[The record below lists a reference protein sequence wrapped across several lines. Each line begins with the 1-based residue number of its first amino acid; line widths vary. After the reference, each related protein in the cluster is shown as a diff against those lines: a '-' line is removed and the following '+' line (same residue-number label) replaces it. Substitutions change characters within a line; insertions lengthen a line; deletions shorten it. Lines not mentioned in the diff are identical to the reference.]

1 MGTPLIQAPTQATL
15 STSNTVQVLPV
26 APLMTKPLVPSST
39 LLRTLRFTISISKT
53 LTAKDLKPLLWPPT
67 ILNKATMGWAS
78 TGTKILSSPKLEIRF
93 TESAILK
100 ERSTSFLASTLEHG
114 LIALISEYQ
123 QEEVLLPRMVVL
135 QQVMSPTMSSTNPL
149 LTPPRTLL
157 PEQALSILGA
167 LGANMP
173 EFVSRI
179 QFLAP
184 SSTAQVGKNGAP
196 AHQTRNM

>member
-1 MGTPLIQAPTQATL
+1 
-15 STSNTVQVLPV
+15 
-26 APLMTKPLVPSST
+26 
-39 LLRTLRFTISISKT
+39 
-53 LTAKDLKPLLWPPT
+53 
-67 ILNKATMGWAS
+67 MGWAS
-78 TGTKILSSPKLEIRF
+78 TGIKILSSPKLEIRF

-100 ERSTSFLASTLEHG
+100 EQSTSFLASTLEHG
-114 LIALISEYQ
+114 SIALISEYQ

-135 QQVMSPTMSSTNPL
+135 QQVMSLTMSSTNPL

-167 LGANMP
+167 LGANMR

-184 SSTAQVGKNGAP
+184 SSTAQAGKNGAP